1 MMTTLAPPTQPSL
14 RRRILTL
21 HRWLSLSAAI
31 FWLLQAISGVL
42 IVFHWEIT
50 DRSISA
56 IHRPTDLAAIERRIG
71 TLVPPGSGGSVT
83 TIWTT
88 AGLADR
94 YTIYLADKD
103 GEGRK
108 VRIAGDGTIIATR
121 RDGDSDIMGFLVGFH
136 HDLLGSWGSWIV
148 SISGIL
154 LCSNLVLGL
163 VAAWPRRGT
172 WRLALKPATRGPAA
186 ARLYSWHR
194 AVGLWAIV
202 PALVIAATGTIMKF
216 EDGFG
221 GLIGAAPVTLPDNP
235 VAGLPVGFATA
246 SSAALAAIP
255 GSSLTQVAWP
265 KGNDATYRIRVR
277 APDEIRR
284 AYGGS
289 LVLVDANNGKVRGT
303 FPIAKA
309 EPARAFMSTLFPIH
323 TGEAGGIV
331 GRVLSIAVGLW
342 LVTMIVAGVLLWTRR
357 RKPRPKSVSV
367 SRQ

>member
-1 MMTTLAPPTQPSL
+1 MTAPASPTKLSL
-14 RRRILTL
+14 PRRVLTL
-21 HRWLSLSAAI
+21 HRWLSLGAAI
-31 FWLLQAISGVL
+31 FWLLQAITGIL

-56 IHRPTDLAAIERRIG
+56 IHRPTDLAAIERRIEA
-71 TLVPPGSGGSVT
+71 LVPPESGGKVT

-94 YTIYLADKD
+94 YTIYLEDKD
-103 GEGRK
+103 GESRK
-108 VRIAGDGTIIATR
+108 LRIAGDGTVIDTPR
-121 RDGDSDIMGFLVGFH
+121 EGDSDIMGFLVGFH

-154 LCSNLVLGL
+154 LCSNLLLGL

-172 WRLALKPATRGPAA
+172 WRRALKPATRGPAA

-194 AVGLWAIV
+194 AVGLWAV
-202 PALVIAATGTIMKF
+202 APALVIAATGTIMKF

-221 GLIGAAPVTLPDNP
+221 TLIGATSVSLPDNP
-235 VAGLPVGFATA
+235 VTGPPIGFVAA
-246 SSAALAAIP
+246 SSAALTAIP

-265 KGNDATYRIRVR
+265 RDGDATYRIRVR
-277 APDEIRR
+277 SPGEIRR

-289 LVLVDANNGKVRGT
+289 IVLVDANDGSVRGVY
-303 FPIAKA
+303 PIADA
-309 EPARAFMSTLFPIH
+309 EPARAFMSALFPVH
-323 TGEAGGIV
+323 TGEAGGTI
-331 GRVLSIAVGLW
+331 GRLLSIAIGLW
-342 LVTMIVAGVLLWTRR
+342 LITMIVAGILLWLKR
-357 RKPRPKSVSV
+357 RKPPAGSVSA